1 VEFIT
6 EPAGS
11 GWSPA
16 NEQLNRAPLVIA
28 FKVTDTGIGIP
39 LEKQQSIFESFA
51 QVDGSTSRKFGGTGL
66 GLSICREL
74 TRLLGGEI
82 RLESEVGVGSTFT
95 VYLPVVTPEQRRSP
109 LANISDDRTGSAS
122 QPQLVTVATGSAAG
136 WQPEHTVTVAK
147 APSSEAVPSLLVV
160 EDDPVQRRYIVD
172 LMQPTGTQTTA
183 VATGDEAL
191 ALMRTQQ
198 FDCVILDLGL
208 PGLSGWHVI
217 EKLQN
222 ENLLGST
229 PLVVYTGRDL
239 TRKEEVKL
247 GKAAKS
253 IVIKDARS
261 PERLREEIISVLWGS
276 KSKDQAAAQQATNGG
291 EPTYPEMIGKK
302 VLIVDDDVR
311 NIFALTAMLERQ
323 KMDVVSVYSG
333 QEALDVLDKRTDI
346 DVALVD
352 VMMPEMDGYV
362 TMGRMRG
369 LDLFRERPII
379 ALTAKAMKG
388 DREKCLEAGASD
400 YIAKPVNNE
409 ELLTMLKSWL
419 VG

>member
-1 VEFIT
+1 M
-6 EPAGS
+6 
-11 GWSPA
+11 
-16 NEQLNRAPLVIA
+16 VIA

-95 VYLPVVTPEQRRSP
+95 VYLPILSVSQRR
-109 LANISDDRTGSAS
+109 
-122 QPQLVTVATGSAAG
+122 PQTESEDGWAGAPVPAAPKPVPVGAGGGGPWRPQAVTAVSRPGGEAG
-136 WQPEHTVTVAK
+136 IK
-147 APSSEAVPSLLVV
+147 SLLVV
-160 EDDPVQRRYIVD
+160 EDDPVQRQFILD
-172 LMQPTGTQTTA
+172 LMEPANIRTIA
-183 VATGDEAL
+183 VSNGDEAL
-191 ALMRTQQ
+191 SLLEKER
-198 FDCVILDLGL
+198 FDCVVLDLGL

-217 EKLQN
+217 EKLQA
-222 ENLLGST
+222 ENRLGPT

-239 TRKEEVKL
+239 TRKEEIKL

-261 PERLREEIISVLWGS
+261 PERLREEVISVLLASNG
-276 KSKDQAAAQQATNGG
+276 QAEVDPAAISNRGDHSYKELA
-291 EPTYPEMIGKK
+291 GKK
-302 VLIVDDDVR
+302 ALVVDDDVR

-323 KMDVVSVYSG
+323 KLEVIAVYSG
-333 QEALDVLDKRTDI
+333 EEALEALEQRDDI

-362 TMGRMRG
+362 TMGRMRE
-369 LDLFRERPII
+369 LPSFRERPII

-388 DREKCLEAGASD
+388 DREKCLQAGASD
-400 YIAKPVNNE
+400 YIAKPVNND
-409 ELLTMLKSWL
+409 ELMTMLKSWL
-419 VG
+419 AP